1 MKSQKLNLLIL
12 LLFFIQVSQGQN
24 LKTLSFYSQELND
37 KRVVQIYT
45 PSDYKTSKD
54 KTYPLTIILDSE
66 MVFDAYVGNMKYFAK
81 NQAVPE
87 HIVVGIRSNS
97 NQAEYD
103 FSIDLQTGM
112 PDEFGQKYM
121 SFVIYDLLGEYLEQE
136 YRLSNFN
143 AVIGHGETAAY
154 LNYFLAEEVPIFNA
168 YVSIDPKYYEG
179 FHYLIDY
186 TKQGLDGDFYFYYT
200 NGYQGK
206 TPEMQEE
213 STAVIN
219 SLESMGLQNFKFKLG
234 DTPSAN
240 RLLRFTQGLN
250 ESFTMIYKDFA
261 PISRELYNKEL
272 KDLGPQAT
280 IDYLSRKYQ
289 NISYLFGNNL
299 NIRLSDVYMLES
311 NIIDKEEGFYLKD
324 FGEMILDIYPD
335 EPLGYYYLGL
345 YYEKGQKYRKALGK
359 YKEGFLLV
367 DDQQARYNGYYTNIE
382 RVLEKMAQD

>member
-1 MKSQKLNLLIL
+1 MKYRQLFFLIP
-12 LLFFIQVSQGQN
+12 LLFFVRAIQSQS
-24 LKTLSFYSQELND
+24 LKTLNFYSEELND
-37 KRVVQIYT
+37 KRVVQIYL

-66 MVFDAYVGNMKYFAK
+66 MVFDAYVGNMRYFAK
-81 NQAVPE
+81 NQVVPE
-87 HIVVGIRSNS
+87 HIVVGIQSDV

-121 SFVIYDLLGEYLEQE
+121 SFVIYDLLGEYLDQE

-143 AVIGHGETAAY
+143 AVIGHRKTAAY

-168 YVSIDPKYYEG
+168 FVSIDPIYYEG

-186 TKQGLDGDFYFYYT
+186 TKEGLDSDFYFYYT

-206 TPEMQEE
+206 NPKIQEE
-213 STAVIN
+213 SKAVIN
-219 SLESMGLQNFKFKLG
+219 SLESTGLQNFKFKLG
-234 DTPSAN
+234 NTPSSN

-261 PISRELYNKEL
+261 PISRELYDKEL
-272 KDLGPQAT
+272 KDLGPEAT
-280 IDYLSRKYQ
+280 IAYLSRKYQ

-299 NIRLSDVYMLES
+299 NIRLSDIYMLEG
-311 NIIDKEEGFYLKD
+311 NIIDKEEGIYLKD

-335 EPLGYYYLGL
+335 EPLGYYYIGL
-345 YYEKGQKYRKALGK
+345 YYEKGQKYRKALAK

-367 DDQQARYNGYYTNIE
+367 EDQQARYNGYYTNIE
-382 RVLEKMAQD
+382 RVMEKIALD

>member
-1 MKSQKLNLLIL
+1 
-12 LLFFIQVSQGQN
+12 
-24 LKTLSFYSQELND
+24 
-37 KRVVQIYT
+37 
-45 PSDYKTSKD
+45 
-54 KTYPLTIILDSE
+54 
-66 MVFDAYVGNMKYFAK
+66 
-81 NQAVPE
+81 
-87 HIVVGIRSNS
+87 
-97 NQAEYD
+97 
-103 FSIDLQTGM
+103 M